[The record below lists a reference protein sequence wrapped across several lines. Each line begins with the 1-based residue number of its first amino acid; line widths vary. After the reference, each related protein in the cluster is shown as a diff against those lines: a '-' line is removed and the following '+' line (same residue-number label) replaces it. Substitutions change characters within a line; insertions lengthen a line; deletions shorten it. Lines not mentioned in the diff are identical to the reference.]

1 METYHAQLWTSLVL
15 SVIMTVTTVTS
26 LSDPTLVSVKN
37 QELGL
42 VFSLYVSWFNVAHW
56 LHLKMDSLLAQ
67 GNNLTKTYKR

>member
-42 VFSLYVSWFNVAHW
+42 VFSLYVSWFNVVHW

-67 GNNLTKTYKR
+67 GNIFAEDL